1 MECRSV
7 RKMLVW
13 LVDEDLPAAGREALA
28 AHLSACK
35 SCAAE
40 WKALALPKKI
50 GRSLPPARAPE
61 YFHTR
66 VMARL
71 RAESQSASPWN
82 IILALE
88 RHVVPALAVIT
99 LVFVSTFTYIEFR
112 SPKVDIYQ
120 AYDAIFRSGDR
131 PQRMLIADP
140 SDITEE
146 NILQV
151 LSEEDLGPW
160 PPVQD
165 VPSKRD

>member
-1 MECRSV
+1 
-7 RKMLVW
+7 MLVW
-13 LVDEDLPAAGREALA
+13 LVDEDLPAAERDALA
-28 AHLSACK
+28 AHVSACR

-40 WKALALPKKI
+40 WKALALPRKI
-50 GRSLPPARAPE
+50 GRVLPPAKVPA

-71 RAESQSASPWN
+71 RAESQGTSPWN
-82 IILALE
+82 IILSLE

-99 LVFVSTFTYIEFR
+99 LVFVTTFAYVEL
-112 SPKVDIYQ
+112 SAPKVDIYQ

-140 SDITEE
+140 GEITEE

-151 LSEEDLGPW
+151 LSEEDLA
-160 PPVQD
+160 PPPSVQGA
-165 VPSKRD
+165 PSKRD